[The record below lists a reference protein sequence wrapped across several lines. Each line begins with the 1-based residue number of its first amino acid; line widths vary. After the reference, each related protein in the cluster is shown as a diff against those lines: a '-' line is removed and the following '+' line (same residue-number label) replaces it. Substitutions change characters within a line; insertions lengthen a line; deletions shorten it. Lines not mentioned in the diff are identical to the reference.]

1 MIIYMLQQPT
11 VSVVEQQE
19 EEEEEE
25 ERRCLLS
32 TLIGNHLVY
41 DRRAGWGQWAATPTT
56 GAASRAAR
64 S

>member
-1 MIIYMLQQPT
+1 MIIFMLQQPT
-11 VSVVEQQE
+11 VSVVEQQ

>member
-1 MIIYMLQQPT
+1 MLLQTPT

-19 EEEEEE
+19 KKEEEEEE
-25 ERRCLLS
+25 ERRCLRS

-56 GAASRAAR
+56 GAASRASR

>member
-1 MIIYMLQQPT
+1 MIIYMLQQ
-11 VSVVEQQE
+11 EE

-25 ERRCLLS
+25 ERRCLRS

-41 DRRAGWGQWAATPTT
+41 DRRAGWGQWAATPMT

>member
-1 MIIYMLQQPT
+1 MIIYMLQPT

-25 ERRCLLS
+25 ERRCLRS

-41 DRRAGWGQWAATPTT
+41 DRRAGWGQWAATLTT